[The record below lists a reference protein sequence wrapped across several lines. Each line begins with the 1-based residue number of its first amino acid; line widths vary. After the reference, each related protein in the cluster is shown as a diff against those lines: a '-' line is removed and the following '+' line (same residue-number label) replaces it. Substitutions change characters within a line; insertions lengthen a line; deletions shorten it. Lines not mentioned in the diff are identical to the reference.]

1 MKSATGPLLP
11 TLLGLLLLSIP
22 RTQGVNPAMVAR
34 ITDKGLEY
42 AAKEGLLSLQRELYK
57 ITLPDFSGDF
67 KIKAVGRGQYE
78 FHSLEIQSC
87 QLRGSS
93 LKPLPGR
100 GLSLSISDSSISV
113 RGKWKVRRSF
123 LKLHGSFDLDVKGV
137 TISVDLLL
145 GVDPSGRPTVTA
157 SGCSNRICDLELHVS
172 GNVGWLLNLF
182 HNQIESKLQKVLES
196 KICEMIQKSVTSD
209 LQPYLQTLPV
219 TADIDTVL
227 GIDYSLVAAP
237 QAKAQ
242 TLDVMFKG
250 EIFNRN
256 HRSPV
261 TTPTPAM
268 SLPEDSKQMVY
279 FAISDQAFN
288 IATQVYHQAGYL
300 NFTITDDML
309 PPDSSIR
316 LNTKA
321 FRPFTPLITR
331 KYPDMNLELLGT
343 VVSAPLLNVSPGNLS
358 LAPQMEIEGFVI
370 LPSSARESVFRLSVV
385 TNVFVS
391 LTFDNSKVT
400 GMLHPEKAQVRLIE
414 SKVGMFNVNL
424 FQAFLNYYL
433 LNSLYPDVNDELA
446 KGFPLPLPRR
456 IKLHDLDFQIHKNF
470 LYLGA
475 NVQYMRV

>member
-157 SGCSNRICDLELHVS
+157 SGCSNRIRDLELHVS

>member
-1 MKSATGPLLP
+1 MKSSTGPLLP

-22 RTQGVNPAMVAR
+22 RTQGVNPAMVVR

-237 QAKAQ
+237 QAKTQ

-261 TTPTPAM
+261 TTPTPTM
-268 SLPEDSKQMVY
+268 NLPEDSKQMVY

-370 LPSSARESVFRLSVV
+370 LPSSARESVFRLGVV

>member
-1 MKSATGPLLP
+1 MKAGTGPLLS
-11 TLLGLLLLSIP
+11 TLLGLLFLSIQG
-22 RTQGVNPAMVAR
+22 TGGVNPGVVAR
-34 ITDKGLEY
+34 ITDKGLAY
-42 AAKEGLLSLQRELYK
+42 AAKEGLVALQRELYK

-78 FHSLEIQSC
+78 FHSLEIQNC
-87 QLRGSS
+87 ELRGSS
-93 LKPLPGR
+93 LKLLPGQ
-100 GLSLSISDSSISV
+100 GLSLAISDSSIGV
-113 RGKWKVRRSF
+113 RGKWKVRKSF

-145 GVDPSGRPTVTA
+145 GMDPSGRPTVSA
-157 SGCSNRICDLELHVS
+157 SGCSSRICDLDVHIS

-182 HNQIESKLQKVLES
+182 HNQIESKLQKVLEN
-196 KICEMIQKSVTSD
+196 KVCEMIQKSVTSD

-219 TADIDTVL
+219 TAEIDNVL

-242 TLDVMFKG
+242 VLDVMFKG

-261 TTPTPAM
+261 ATPTPTM

-279 FAISDQAFN
+279 FAISDYAFN
-288 IATQVYHQAGYL
+288 IASRVYHQAGYL
-300 NFTITDDML
+300 NFSITDDML
-309 PPDSSIR
+309 PHDSGIR

-321 FRPFTPLITR
+321 FRPFTP
-331 KYPDMNLELLGT
+331 
-343 VVSAPLLNVSPGNLS
+343 
-358 LAPQMEIEGFVI
+358 QMEIEGFVI
-370 LPSSARESVFRLSVV
+370 LPTSAREPVFRLGVV
-385 TNVFVS
+385 TNVFAS
-391 LTFDNSKVT
+391 LTFNNSKVT
-400 GMLHPEKAQVRLIE
+400 GMLHPDKAQVRLIE

-433 LNSLYPDVNDELA
+433 LNSLYPDVNAELA
-446 KGFPLPLPRR
+446 QGFPLPLPRH
-456 IKLHDLDFQIHKNF
+456 IQLHDLDFQIRKDF

>member
-87 QLRGSS
+87 QLRGPS

-261 TTPTPAM
+261 TTPTPTM
-268 SLPEDSKQMVY
+268 NLPEDSKQMVY

-358 LAPQMEIEGFVI
+358 FAPQMEIEGFVI
-370 LPSSARESVFRLSVV
+370 LPSSARESVFRLGVV

>member
-22 RTQGVNPAMVAR
+22 RTQGVNPAMVVR

-196 KICEMIQKSVTSD
+196 KSQQIS
-209 LQPYLQTLPV
+209 TLSWAL
-219 TADIDTVL
+219 TTVWW
-227 GIDYSLVAAP
+227 
-237 QAKAQ
+237 
-242 TLDVMFKG
+242 
-250 EIFNRN
+250 R
-256 HRSPV
+256 
-261 TTPTPAM
+261 
-268 SLPEDSKQMVY
+268 LPKQ
-279 FAISDQAFN
+279 
-288 IATQVYHQAGYL
+288 
-300 NFTITDDML
+300 
-309 PPDSSIR
+309 R
-316 LNTKA
+316 
-321 FRPFTPLITR
+321 
-331 KYPDMNLELLGT
+331 
-343 VVSAPLLNVSPGNLS
+343 
-358 LAPQMEIEGFVI
+358 
-370 LPSSARESVFRLSVV
+370 
-385 TNVFVS
+385 
-391 LTFDNSKVT
+391 
-400 GMLHPEKAQVRLIE
+400 
-414 SKVGMFNVNL
+414 
-424 FQAFLNYYL
+424 
-433 LNSLYPDVNDELA
+433 
-446 KGFPLPLPRR
+446 PRR
-456 IKLHDLDFQIHKNF
+456 W
-470 LYLGA
+470 
-475 NVQYMRV
+475 M

>member
-145 GVDPSGRPTVTA
+145 GMDPSGRPTVTA

-261 TTPTPAM
+261 TTPTPTM

-370 LPSSARESVFRLSVV
+370 LPSSARESVFRLGVV

>member
-22 RTQGVNPAMVAR
+22 RSQGVNPAMVAR

-157 SGCSNRICDLELHVS
+157 SGCSNRIRDLELHVS

-370 LPSSARESVFRLSVV
+370 LPSSARESVFRLGVV

>member
-157 SGCSNRICDLELHVS
+157 SGCSNRICDLELHIS

-261 TTPTPAM
+261 TTPTPTM
-268 SLPEDSKQMVY
+268 NLPEDSKQMVY

-358 LAPQMEIEGFVI
+358 FAPQMEIEGFVI
-370 LPSSARESVFRLSVV
+370 LPSSARESVFRLGVV

-446 KGFPLPLPRR
+446 KGFPLPLPSR

>member
-67 KIKAVGRGQYE
+67 KIKAVGHGQYE

-261 TTPTPAM
+261 TTPTPTM
-268 SLPEDSKQMVY
+268 NLPEDSKQMVY

-358 LAPQMEIEGFVI
+358 FAPQMEIEGFVI
-370 LPSSARESVFRLSVV
+370 LPSSARESVFRLGVV

>member
-157 SGCSNRICDLELHVS
+157 SGCSNRIRDLELHVS

-261 TTPTPAM
+261 ATPTPAM

-300 NFTITDDML
+300 NFTVTDDML

-358 LAPQMEIEGFVI
+358 FAPQMEIEGFVI
-370 LPSSARESVFRLSVV
+370 LPSSARESVFRLGVV

>member
-93 LKPLPGR
+93 LKPLPGQ

-157 SGCSNRICDLELHVS
+157 SGCSSRIRDLELHVS

-261 TTPTPAM
+261 TTPTPTM

-370 LPSSARESVFRLSVV
+370 LPSSARESVFRLGVV

-433 LNSLYPDVNDELA
+433 LNTLYPDVNDELA
-446 KGFPLPLPRR
+446 KGFPLPLPKR

>member
-1 MKSATGPLLP
+1 
-11 TLLGLLLLSIP
+11 
-22 RTQGVNPAMVAR
+22 MVVR

-261 TTPTPAM
+261 TTPTPTM
-268 SLPEDSKQMVY
+268 NLPEDSKQMVY

-370 LPSSARESVFRLSVV
+370 LPSSARESVFRLGVV

>member
-87 QLRGSS
+87 QLRGPS

-145 GVDPSGRPTVTA
+145 GMDPSGRPTVTA

-261 TTPTPAM
+261 TTPTPTM
-268 SLPEDSKQMVY
+268 NLPEDSKQMVY

-358 LAPQMEIEGFVI
+358 FAPQMEIEGFVI
-370 LPSSARESVFRLSVV
+370 LPSSARESVFRLGVV

>member
-1 MKSATGPLLP
+1 MKSGTGPLLP

-22 RTQGVNPAMVAR
+22 GTQGVNPAMVAR

-42 AAKEGLLSLQRELYK
+42 AAKEGLLTLQRELYK

-93 LKPLPGR
+93 LKPLPGQ

-145 GVDPSGRPTVTA
+145 GMDPSGRPTVTA
-157 SGCSNRICDLELHVS
+157 SGCSSRICDLELHVS

-261 TTPTPAM
+261 TTPTPTM

-370 LPSSARESVFRLSVV
+370 LPSSARESVFRIGVV

-400 GMLHPEKAQVRLIE
+400 GILHPEKAQVRLIE

>member
-87 QLRGSS
+87 QLRGPS

-145 GVDPSGRPTVTA
+145 GMDPSGRPTVTA

-261 TTPTPAM
+261 TTPTPTM

-358 LAPQMEIEGFVI
+358 FAPQMEIEGFVI
-370 LPSSARESVFRLSVV
+370 LPSSARESVFRLGVV

>member
-87 QLRGSS
+87 QLRGPS

-145 GVDPSGRPTVTA
+145 GMDPSGRPTVTA

-219 TADIDTVL
+219 TADINTVL

-261 TTPTPAM
+261 TTPTPTM
-268 SLPEDSKQMVY
+268 NLPEDSKQMVY

-358 LAPQMEIEGFVI
+358 FAPQMEIEGFVI
-370 LPSSARESVFRLSVV
+370 LPSSARESVFRLGVV

>member
-67 KIKAVGRGQYE
+67 KIKAVGHGQYE

-250 EIFNRN
+250 EIFNQN

-261 TTPTPAM
+261 TTPTPTM
-268 SLPEDSKQMVY
+268 NLPEDSKQMVY

-358 LAPQMEIEGFVI
+358 FAPQMEIEGFVI
-370 LPSSARESVFRLSVV
+370 LPSSARESVFRLGVV

>member
-22 RTQGVNPAMVAR
+22 RTQGVNPAMVVR

-123 LKLHGSFDLDVKGV
+123 VKLHGSFDLDVKGV

-157 SGCSNRICDLELHVS
+157 SGCSNRIRDLELHVS

-219 TADIDTVL
+219 TADIDTIL

-261 TTPTPAM
+261 TTPTPTM

-288 IATQVYHQAGYL
+288 IATRVYHQAGYL

-309 PPDSSIR
+309 PPDSNIR

-370 LPSSARESVFRLSVV
+370 LPSSARESVFRLGVV

-414 SKVGMFNVNL
+414 SKVGMFNVSYRPWL
-424 FQAFLNYYL
+424 
-433 LNSLYPDVNDELA
+433 
-446 KGFPLPLPRR
+446 
-456 IKLHDLDFQIHKNF
+456 
-470 LYLGA
+470 
-475 NVQYMRV
+475 